1 LTQLVDTKQ
10 QEASHADAG
19 FRVWILFSSVFFRN
33 TGKNT
38 RALFC
43 FAFSRAFQVRALSEA
58 SLVSLSSLHTRTA
71 SQARFIFQRTKR
83 NEKERKGTKR
93 KIGIRTDEYEPG
105 VCKNDFPRNKKE
117 QEGNKRIK
125 HCCRVRQTV
134 CQEIIGIR
142 ESAGFGSQFNHSS
155 PHQED

>member
-93 KIGIRTDEYEPG
+93 NEKEGKGRSAFVLMNTNLASVRTIFPGI
-105 VCKNDFPRNKKE
+105 KRNRKE
-117 QEGNKRIK
+117 TSE
-125 HCCRVRQTV
+125 
-134 CQEIIGIR
+134 
-142 ESAGFGSQFNHSS
+142 
-155 PHQED
+155 